1 MELALCYLDA
11 KFVSK
16 NQKISM
22 SHNLTQIIILLLNL
36 MQFQHLSMLVH
47 VQLWFCSLSYFTKR
61 KKIQDVNFNNLHK
74 NTLKH
79 SYSEAPRAYLDSLLL
94 YLCISDKQQISYS
107 TGTIFKIGEWN
118 WFCCKHEIDLL
129 IKWLCDF

>member
-1 MELALCYLDA
+1 
-11 KFVSK
+11 
-16 NQKISM
+16 M

-47 VQLWFCSLSYFTKR
+47 VQYWFCSLSYFTKR
-61 KKIQDVNFNNLHK
+61 KIQDVNFNIIMILFLNLRK

-94 YLCISDKQQISYS
+94 YLCISDK
-107 TGTIFKIGEWN
+107 
-118 WFCCKHEIDLL
+118 LL
-129 IKWLCDF
+129 

>member
-36 MQFQHLSMLVH
+36 MQFKHLSMLVH
-47 VQLWFCSLSYFTKR
+47 GQHWFCSLSYFTKR
-61 KKIQDVNFNNLHK
+61 KIQDVNFNIIMILFLNLRK

-94 YLCISDKQQISYS
+94 YLCISDK
-107 TGTIFKIGEWN
+107 
-118 WFCCKHEIDLL
+118 LL
-129 IKWLCDF
+129 

>member
-1 MELALCYLDA
+1 MNLPALCCFNGISFVLDA

-36 MQFQHLSMLVH
+36 MRFQHLSMLVH
-47 VQLWFCSLSYFTKR
+47 VQHWFCSLSYFTKR
-61 KKIQDVNFNNLHK
+61 KIQDVNFNIIMILFLNLRK

-94 YLCISDKQQISYS
+94 YLFISDK
-107 TGTIFKIGEWN
+107 
-118 WFCCKHEIDLL
+118 LL
-129 IKWLCDF
+129 